1 MTPPHPPSLLR
12 GPGGNRTRLSSRVA
26 LDLDRPPQG
35 WDSHGWPAMVGRRS
49 KSAPHAVGGAYPA
62 GLTGEGRG
70 NLLIDWKKPFDGLV
84 GMLLFG
90 LLIVFG
96 VAIGLS
102 LGIALDQFRINDA
115 IANLWGGIL
124 GAGLG
129 AAGGII
135 GALTIYEKQR
145 RDQLR
150 ALLDQGALLPLDA
163 LKTHMMGWSNVCL
176 MQRKADQEGANP
188 GYLMR
193 QCGQTAITL
202 VASIAGVPGLPK
214 PVNDTISVHAMSLRM
229 DIEGMDQHITVL
241 LSTQPAPQRTPQW
254 TSIQAE
260 LNAVIEKIARCET
273 ALREMI

>member
-1 MTPPHPPSLLR
+1 
-12 GPGGNRTRLSSRVA
+12 
-26 LDLDRPPQG
+26 
-35 WDSHGWPAMVGRRS
+35 
-49 KSAPHAVGGAYPA
+49 
-62 GLTGEGRG
+62 
-70 NLLIDWKKPFDGLV
+70 LIDWKKPFDGLV

-90 LLIVFG
+90 SLIVFG

-150 ALLDQGALLPLDA
+150 ALLDQAALLPLDA
-163 LKTHMMGWSNVCL
+163 LKFHMMGWSNACL

-202 VASIAGVPGLPK
+202 VASITGVPGLPK
-214 PVNDTISVHAMSLRM
+214 PINDTISVHAMSLRM
-229 DIEGMDQHITVL
+229 DIEGMDQHINVL
-241 LSTQPAPQRTPQW
+241 LSTQPAPQRAPQW
-254 TSIQAE
+254 TSIQTE
-260 LNAVIEKIARCET
+260 LNALIEKIARYET
-273 ALREMI
+273 WLRDMI